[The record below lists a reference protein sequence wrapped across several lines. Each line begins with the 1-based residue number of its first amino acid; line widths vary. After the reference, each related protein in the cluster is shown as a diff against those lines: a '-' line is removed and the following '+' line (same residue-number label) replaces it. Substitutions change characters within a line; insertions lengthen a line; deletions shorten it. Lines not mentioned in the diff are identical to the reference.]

1 MQDRSPHEAF
11 CKNLVFEKLISPEFD
26 NIEKDET
33 PEIGRKTP
41 ISSKIFNVEND
52 KLLGKSVVIG
62 IIR

>member
-1 MQDRSPHEAF
+1 LRNP
-11 CKNLVFEKLISPEFD
+11 ITPEFD

-33 PEIGRKTP
+33 PEIGRITP
-41 ISSKIFNVEND
+41 ISSKLFNVEND